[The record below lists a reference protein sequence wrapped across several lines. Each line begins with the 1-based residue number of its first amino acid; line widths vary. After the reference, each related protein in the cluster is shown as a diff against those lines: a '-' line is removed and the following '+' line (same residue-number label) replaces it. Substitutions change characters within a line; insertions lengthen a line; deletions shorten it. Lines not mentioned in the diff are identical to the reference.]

1 MFVLYKSSA
10 GSGKTFTLV
19 KSYLRICL
27 KHPDRFQAILAITF
41 TNKAAAE
48 MKTRII
54 QSVHHFVRHGHD
66 DIIDLLINEGQIS
79 RDEAREH
86 AVLLLERIL
95 HRYSE
100 FSVMTIDAFIG
111 RVVRT
116 FARDLE
122 LPLKFDV
129 ELDTKFI
136 TGEILEL
143 LIGEARAGNFTG
155 EVLTQFALAKMQS
168 SGSWALD
175 NALMKIGDVAFSET
189 HVEALTAL
197 RVMGPDHAFWRTLIL
212 AVDDE
217 LSRFRNKVNG
227 LARDAMEIITRHELT
242 VTDFAYGKGGA
253 AAAVQRYTSAASP
266 KDFEVRQRLREGKWQ
281 VKSTPEPVRQRIDA
295 ALNDGL
301 EALGRELVDTLEA
314 DFPRFISH
322 YLVSKNVHAQAL
334 VGRFL
339 ALAETYKTEKNRVP
353 LSDFSRKVADVVR
366 HEPVPFLYWRLGN
379 RYTHM
384 LIDEFQDTSRLQW
397 MNLAPLVEEALAK
410 GFFSMAVGDG
420 KQAIYRWRAGD
431 VTIMETQLPRQL
443 GEHLREEALA
453 NNYRSRKEIVDFN
466 NAFFTRMLKPLKLE
480 EAPLLKTLY
489 AASAVSQIPKNRHT
503 GFVRIAGV
511 DMEDARRKSEK
522 TERILSQMAIDIEA
536 IISEQSGYGYG
547 DMAVLVR
554 SNRQAALVAQ
564 ALFSRDIPVISPDS
578 LLLVSAPVVRF
589 LISALRYLASE
600 DRIALL
606 NMWLFM
612 GESAH
617 TFEMLSRE
625 ASGRRE
631 IEDRLSP
638 LFFRRRKTLLQR
650 PVYETLEELIA
661 LFELNHRF
669 HGFLQGLLETALAY
683 SEKFSSEIS
692 GFLTWWDLNKQTDKA
707 TLSGGAASNAV
718 SISTVHKS
726 KGLEYPIVFLP
737 FSWPVEDKT
746 NANDILWVSDARM
759 CGLGRD
765 FPLMATPQQGI
776 EQSWFAE
783 AAASEKAMSRLDN
796 VNLLYVALTR
806 ASDRLYAYVEEDLR
820 STDDRLE
827 KLEDTGQL
835 LDVVADEMAMTHD
848 ENMTR
853 TLGAPAVKISTKAK
867 EALGELLPVLPVY
880 DWRRK
885 ITMKRQARELWRL
898 DASPMK
904 EKVDW
909 GVLVHEVLAGIETE
923 KDIAAAV
930 AIQREKGHITMADT
944 EELIDLM
951 ERVMEIAL
959 PESGR
964 VRQWFSPG
972 WQVKNEMA
980 IGAETG
986 EFRPDRVILR
996 GGEAIVIDYK
1006 TGRPDPKHHGQVQGY
1021 AALLKTMGYTP
1032 VQGYLLY
1039 TADLRVEAVQ

>member
-27 KHPDRFQAILAITF
+27 KQPDRFQAILAITF

-54 QSVHHFVRHGHD
+54 QSVHNFVQHGRD
-66 DIIDLLINEGQIS
+66 DIIDLLINEGQIT
-79 RDEAREH
+79 REEARDH
-86 AVLLLERIL
+86 TVLLLERIL

-129 ELDTKFI
+129 ELDTSFI
-136 TGEILEL
+136 TGEIIEL
-143 LIGEARAGNFTG
+143 LIGEAREGNFTG
-155 EVLTQFALAKMQS
+155 EVLTQFALAKIQS

-175 NALMKIGDVAFSET
+175 SALMKIGDVAFSET

-197 RVMGPDHAFWRTLIL
+197 RVMGQDHAFWRTLIL
-212 AVDDE
+212 AVHDE
-217 LSRFRNKVNG
+217 LSAFRNKING
-227 LARDAMEIITRHELT
+227 LARDALAIMERHDLSI
-242 VTDFAYGKGGA
+242 DDMLYKKGGA
-253 AAAVQRYTSAASP
+253 AGALQRYAKAATP
-266 KDFEVRQRLREGKWQ
+266 DDFKSSVRLRDGKWQ
-281 VKSTPEPVRQRIDA
+281 GKSTPEPVRQRIDA
-295 ALNDGL
+295 ALDDGL

-322 YLVSKNVHAQAL
+322 YLVSKNIHAQAL

-339 ALAETYKTEKNRVP
+339 SLTEAYKTEKNSVP

-366 HEPVPFLYWRLGN
+366 HEPVPFLFWRLGN
-379 RYTHM
+379 RYTHI

-431 VTIMETQLPRQL
+431 VTIMESQLPSQL
-443 GEHLREEALA
+443 GEHLKEETLA
-453 NNYRSRKEIVDFN
+453 SNYRSRKEIVDFN
-466 NAFFTRMLKPLKLE
+466 NAFFTRMLKPLKLQ

-489 AASAVSQIPKNRHT
+489 AAPAVSQIPRNDHT
-503 GFVRIAGV
+503 GFVRIAAV

-536 IISEQSGYGYG
+536 IISEKSGYGYG

-578 LLLVSAPVVRF
+578 LLLASAPVVRF
-589 LISALRYLASE
+589 LISALRYLVSE

-612 GESAH
+612 GESAN
-617 TFEMLSRE
+617 TFDVLSRE

-631 IEDRLSP
+631 IEERLSP
-638 LFFRRRKTLLQR
+638 LFFHRRKTLLQR
-650 PVYETLEELIA
+650 PVYETIEELIA
-661 LFELNHRF
+661 LFELNTHF
-669 HGFLQGLLETALAY
+669 HGFLQGLLETALGY

-692 GFLTWWDLNKQTDKA
+692 GFLTWWDLNSQTDKA

-746 NANDILWVSDARM
+746 NANDILWVTDTRVA
-759 CGLGRD
+759 GLDRN

-783 AAASEKAMSRLDN
+783 QAAAEKAMSRLDN

-820 STDDRLE
+820 PMDKRLE
-827 KLEDTGQL
+827 KVEDTAQL
-835 LDVVADEMAMTHD
+835 LDLVADEMAMTHD
-848 ENMTR
+848 EDMTR
-853 TLGAPAVKISTKAK
+853 TLGAPAVKISTHTR
-867 EALGELLPVLPVY
+867 EAQGEILPVLPVY
-880 DWRRK
+880 DWRKK
-885 ITMKRQARELWRL
+885 ITMKRHARELWRL

-930 AIQREKGHITMADT
+930 AVQREKGHINTFDT

-951 ERVMEIAL
+951 ERVMEVAI
-959 PESGR
+959 PEGGR
-964 VRQWFSPG
+964 VRQWFSSK

-980 IGAETG
+980 IGAEVG
-986 EFRPDRVILR
+986 EFRPDRVIIDR
-996 GGEAIVIDYK
+996 GEAIVIDYK
-1006 TGRPDPKHHGQVQGY
+1006 TGRPDREHHGQVQGY
-1021 AALLKTMGYTP
+1021 TALLKAMGYGT

-1039 TADLRVEAVQ
+1039 TADLRVEAV